1 MPHHPEFEGPELGWR
16 KIMQVDIELYR
27 HELSIP
33 TKPPIRLPVIDIAPD
48 QPRRT
53 LIFLHGFGGNVSQW
67 RRQLTHFSDE
77 DRVISVGLRGHG
89 TSDLP
94 PGPFTTQQ
102 LLQDLEAALEALHVP
117 ERIVLVGHSFG
128 TALAAEFASAHP
140 GRVEALILVAAAG
153 EYRLA
158 WNLRYALKVPTPL
171 LDLIYPLF
179 RHYLKAPP
187 AVLKA
192 MHAESVARWNGWSLF
207 RDLQVPALVIQG
219 HGDRVFGR
227 EDLLGVARAIPG
239 AEELDVGA
247 SGHMVMLERHE
258 AVNRAI
264 SRFLGEAASW
274 RGEEA
279 SRGGDRVAAPLL
291 RTRPWLANYD
301 EGVPHTIALPD
312 VALHRFLTSSARR
325 FPARPALLF
334 EGARLKYARLD
345 RRSNRLAHAL
355 AGLGLGKGSRVML
368 LLPNLPQSV
377 ICFFGI
383 LKAGATVVFASP
395 VSEPAELL
403 RQIRD
408 SRADALITLTKLAE
422 VAREAQ
428 ETAGIRHVIFTSV
441 ADYLPRI
448 KSLLFSLT
456 RLRSEGHQLPWPLRP
471 GMHLLNPLLRLAPPS
486 PLQVPVAT
494 DDLAVI
500 AYTGGTT
507 DAPKGV
513 MLSHRNLVANALQ
526 VRHWVPDLKEGRETF
541 LCVLPFSHSY
551 GLTTALTVP
560 VMMGASMVILPTFV
574 TAQVLRAIRRHRPSL
589 FPGVPSMYM
598 AVNNFPGARR
608 YGIRSIRACLS
619 GAAPLPVEV
628 QEAFEKLTRGR
639 LVEGYG
645 QTEASPVTHANPVYG
660 RRKVGSIGIPVP
672 STEAKIIDL
681 ATGRDLPPGQI
692 GELAV
697 RGPQVMRGYWGLP
710 EETLAVLRPDG
721 WLLTGDVARADEDG
735 YFQII
740 ARKREMILAGAYQ
753 VYPRDVEEVLYEHP
767 KVKEVAVVGIQRARW
782 PSQRVKAYVVLRAGE
797 HASKDELIALCRRR
811 LAEYAVP
818 WDIEFRA
825 ELPRSFVGKVLPRLL
840 VEEDLGDR
848 DEG

>member
-1 MPHHPEFEGPELGWR
+1 
-16 KIMQVDIELYR
+16 MQVDIELYR
-27 HELSIP
+27 HELTIP
-33 TKPPIRLPVIDIAPD
+33 TKPPIRLSVIDIAPEH
-48 QPRRT
+48 PHRT
-53 LIFLHGFGGNVSQW
+53 LVFLHGFGGNVSQW

-77 DRVISVGLRGHG
+77 NRVISIGLRGHG
-89 TSDLP
+89 TTDVP
-94 PGPFTTQQ
+94 PGPYTTRQ
-102 LLQDLEAALEALHVP
+102 LLRDLEAALEALHVP
-117 ERIVLVGHSFG
+117 ERVVPVGHSFG
-128 TALAAEFASAHP
+128 TALAAEFAAAHP
-140 GRVEALILVAAAG
+140 QRVEALILVAAAG

-158 WNLRYALKVPTPL
+158 WNLRTTLKLPTPI

-187 AVLKA
+187 TVLKA
-192 MHAESVARWNGWSLF
+192 MHSESVAKWNGWSLF
-207 RDLQVPALVIQG
+207 RDLQVPTLVIQG
-219 HGDRVFGR
+219 HGDRVFGL
-227 EDLLGVARAIPG
+227 EDLQGVGRAIPG

-264 SRFLGEAASW
+264 GRFLGETASW
-274 RGEEA
+274 RGEEPSA
-279 SRGGDRVAAPLL
+279 AADRVTASLL
-291 RTRPWLANYD
+291 RTRPWLTHYD
-301 EGVPHTIALPD
+301 EGVPHTVALPD
-312 VALHRFLTSSARR
+312 VPLHRFLTSSARR
-325 FPARPALLF
+325 FPARPALLY
-334 EGARLKYARLD
+334 EGARLKYQRLD

-355 AGLGLGKGSRVML
+355 TSLGLGKGSRVML

-395 VSEPAELL
+395 LSEPDELL

-408 SRADALITLTKLAE
+408 ARADALITLTKLAD
-422 VAREAQ
+422 VARKAQ

-448 KSLLFSLT
+448 KSLAFSLN
-456 RLRSEGHQLPWPLRP
+456 RPQSEGHRLPWALQP
-471 GMHLLNPLLRLAPPS
+471 GMHMLNPLLRAALPS
-486 PLQVPVAT
+486 PIQVEVAS

-500 AYTGGTT
+500 AYTGGTM

-513 MLSHRNLVANALQ
+513 MLTHRNLVANALQ
-526 VRHWVPDLKEGRETF
+526 VRHWVPDLREGKETF
-541 LCVLPFSHSY
+541 LSVLPFSHSY

-560 VMMGASMVILPTFV
+560 VMMGAAMVILPTFI
-574 TAQVLRAIRRHRPSL
+574 TAQVLHAIRRHRPTL

-608 YGIRSIRACLS
+608 YGIQSIRACIS

-645 QTEASPVTHANPVYG
+645 QTEASPVTHANPLYG
-660 RRKVGSIGIPVP
+660 RRKVGCIGVPVP
-672 STEAKIIDL
+672 STEAKIVDL
-681 ATGRDLPPGQI
+681 ANGQDLPPGQI

-697 RGPQVMRGYWGLP
+697 RGPQVMLGYWGLP
-710 EETLAVLRPDG
+710 EETQAVLRPDG
-721 WLLTGDVARADEDG
+721 WLLTGDVARVDEDG

-753 VYPRDVEEVLYEHP
+753 VYPRDIEEVLYENP

-782 PSQRVKAYVVLRAGE
+782 PSQRVKAYVVLREGE
-797 HASKDELIALCRRR
+797 RASKEELIALCRRR

-818 WDIEFRA
+818 WDIEFRQ
-825 ELPRSFVGKVLPRLL
+825 ELPRSFVGKVLRRLL
-840 VEEDLGDR
+840 VEEDLSAS
-848 DEG
+848 DET